1 MLRLAD
7 INIRP
12 KLVFLFVI
20 TGIIPLAI
28 VGFYGSQM
36 AVDALMEKSFN
47 QLITVQHLRKGE
59 LETTFQ
65 LRWDAMEML
74 AGHPHTLWLVKS
86 VNYYH
91 AQHDPQ
97 LISDNKA
104 AKKAYSGY
112 LNQFLQSNDYMDLI
126 IIGVPHGHILF
137 SMNGKIHPDGD
148 LSDARYHDSG
158 LRRAF
163 DQVVEKKKS
172 VLVDFSPY
180 RPAGGMEAAFLAE
193 PVFDDDHEFIGVI
206 VALLPSW
213 FLTGLIESTEG
224 MGQTG
229 ESYIVALEASSHQFE
244 LRSDMKTMG
253 EGQYVTGFR
262 LGRALDYWNDA
273 VAYGEQGHYGTYTD
287 SVDSAVLSAF
297 NQLSIDD
304 VNWYLI
310 SKIDE
315 FEVEAPVRKIIA
327 RTAMLSLAL
336 VLFIG
341 IGAFAISRWI
351 TRPIIKGVQ
360 FAQAIS
366 EGNYDAAI
374 AKDRNDELGKL
385 AKALNHMARNL
396 SDLDWMKKGKEA
408 LDDAMRGE
416 DDEMVLARRF
426 IRFIVPHL
434 GAQLGAVYTH
444 QEGELILMASYAF
457 TDRQGNFNTVKLGEG
472 MVGQA
477 ALEHEVIIF
486 SDVQED
492 VPMVNYGIGERPA
505 SHYMIVPLH
514 HEEDLV
520 GVFVVGS
527 VSPFTGLHRQ
537 FIDENMENVAI
548 VMGAAKSRKI
558 IKSLYEQAQEQKAEL
573 VAQNKALA
581 EKTLALESS
590 ESELQAQQEE
600 LQATNEEL
608 EAQANALK
616 ASEKVLHTQQE
627 ELRVTNEELE
637 SHAKAQMEQ
646 KKALEARNQELI
658 DAQRVIEKKAKELGI
673 ASRYKSEFLA
683 NMSHELRTPLNS
695 ILILSQLLA
704 ANSDENLTHKQVQS
718 AGAIHSSGEDLL
730 KLINEILDLSK
741 VESGKVE
748 LVMETVD
755 IQDIVSDLT
764 RIFKGLSE
772 QKGVGFSINVHP
784 DLPQHLYTD
793 SQRVQQILR
802 NLITNAFK
810 FTEQGEV
817 LLDICRPS
825 SGLIAKSG
833 VEGIAPHRF
842 VSFSVADQG
851 IGIPKAQ
858 QQVIF
863 EAFKQADGGTSRK
876 YGGTGLGLAISK
888 ELAKLLGG
896 WIHLES
902 EAGQG
907 SVFTVT
913 ILERADHLAT
923 VGAPSFQ
930 EAANTPHSGGEISSG
945 QIPVRE
951 TASPP
956 SAVNAGR
963 AKPLPPSSSGDPLA
977 ISQTSK
983 SPSKVS
989 ERPFLEDDRKGLTPD
1004 DKSLLII
1011 EDDEGSAKIM
1021 RDFGREKGF
1030 KCIVAESGETGL
1042 HFADYYRPSAIIL
1055 DIGLPGIDGWT
1066 VMKRLKSDSRLS
1078 HIPVHFMSAAD
1089 STMDAMRMGA
1099 IGFLSKPVSLEK
1111 VEGTFARI
1119 EQLISRPVR
1128 HLLVVEDDAI
1138 QRESINALIG
1148 NGDVET
1154 TMVESGDEALTALSK
1169 AHYDCMILDLG
1180 LKDMSGFELLEAMH
1194 QHDSHAQIPVI
1205 IYTGRDLTQEEDK
1218 VLRRYTERIIIKG
1231 VKSPERLLEESA
1243 LFLHRVEENLPEE
1256 KRQMLQMTHQKE
1268 AVLNGKTIL
1277 LVDDDMRNV
1286 FALSSV
1292 LEEKGLN
1299 LIIARDGVEGVEKVQ
1314 HHPEIDLIL
1323 MDIMMPNMDGY
1334 QAMAE
1339 IRKDSQKRELPII
1352 ALTAKA
1358 MKGDRDKC
1366 MEAGAS
1372 DYLAKPVDMDKLIS
1386 MLKVWLYS

>member
-1 MLRLAD
+1 M
-7 INIRP
+7 
-12 KLVFLFVI
+12 V
-20 TGIIPLAI
+20 T
-28 VGFYGSQM
+28 
-36 AVDALMEKSFN
+36 
-47 QLITVQHLRKGE
+47 HLE
-59 LETTFQ
+59 
-65 LRWDAMEML
+65 
-74 AGHPHTLWLVKS
+74 
-86 VNYYH
+86 
-91 AQHDPQ
+91 
-97 LISDNKA
+97 
-104 AKKAYSGY
+104 
-112 LNQFLQSNDYMDLI
+112 
-126 IIGVPHGHILF
+126 
-137 SMNGKIHPDGD
+137 
-148 LSDARYHDSG
+148 
-158 LRRAF
+158 
-163 DQVVEKKKS
+163 
-172 VLVDFSPY
+172 
-180 RPAGGMEAAFLAE
+180 
-193 PVFDDDHEFIGVI
+193 
-206 VALLPSW
+206 
-213 FLTGLIESTEG
+213 
-224 MGQTG
+224 
-229 ESYIVALEASSHQFE
+229 
-244 LRSDMKTMG
+244 
-253 EGQYVTGFR
+253 
-262 LGRALDYWNDA
+262 
-273 VAYGEQGHYGTYTD
+273 
-287 SVDSAVLSAF
+287 
-297 NQLSIDD
+297 
-304 VNWYLI
+304 
-310 SKIDE
+310 
-315 FEVEAPVRKIIA
+315 
-327 RTAMLSLAL
+327 
-336 VLFIG
+336 
-341 IGAFAISRWI
+341 
-351 TRPIIKGVQ
+351 
-360 FAQAIS
+360 
-366 EGNYDAAI
+366 
-374 AKDRNDELGKL
+374 
-385 AKALNHMARNL
+385 
-396 SDLDWMKKGKEA
+396 
-408 LDDAMRGE
+408 
-416 DDEMVLARRF
+416 
-426 IRFIVPHL
+426 
-434 GAQLGAVYTH
+434 AQLGAVYTYH
-444 QEGELILMASYAF
+444 NDELILMASYAF

-472 MVGQA
+472 MIGQA
-477 ALEHEVIIF
+477 ALEHEVIVF
-486 SDVQED
+486 SDVQKD
-492 VPMVNYGIGERPA
+492 VPMVNYGVGERSA
-505 SHYMIVPLH
+505 AHYMIVPLH

-527 VSPFTGLHRQ
+527 ISPFTALHRR
-537 FIDENMENVAI
+537 FIDQNMQNVAI
-548 VMGAAKSRKI
+548 VMAAAKSRKI
-558 IKSLYEQAQEQKAEL
+558 IKTLYKQAQEQKAEL
-573 VAQNKALA
+573 LAQNKALA

-590 ESELQAQQEE
+590 EAELQAQQEE
-600 LQATNEEL
+600 LKRTNKEL

-637 SHAKAQMEQ
+637 SHTKAQMEQ
-646 KKALEARNQELI
+646 KRVLEARNRELI
-658 DAQRVIEKKAKELGI
+658 NAQKVIEKKAKELGI

-718 AGAIHSSGEDLL
+718 ASAIHSSGEDLL

-755 IQDIVSDLT
+755 VQTIVSDLT

-772 QKGVGFSINVHP
+772 QKGVGFSITVER

-810 FTEQGEV
+810 FTDQGEV
-817 LLDICRPS
+817 VLGISRPS
-825 SGLIAKSG
+825 SDLIAKSG
-833 VEGIAPHRF
+833 IEGIDPHRF
-842 VSFSVADQG
+842 ISFSVTDQG

-858 QQVIF
+858 QKVIF
-863 EAFKQADGGTSRK
+863 DAFKQADGGTSRK

-902 EAGQG
+902 EEGEG
-907 SVFTVT
+907 SIFTVT
-913 ILERADHLAT
+913 ILERADHLT
-923 VGAPSFQ
+923 TGGEPSFQ
-930 EAANTPHSGGEISSG
+930 NAANTPHSGGKISSV

-951 TASPP
+951 TASPCP
-956 SAVNAGR
+956 SVNVATVE
-963 AKPLPPSSSGDPLA
+963 PLPPSSSEEPLT
-977 ISQTSK
+977 ISQTPK
-983 SPSKVS
+983 TPSNVS
-989 ERPFLEDDRKGLTPD
+989 QRPFLEDDRKGLAPE

-1021 RDFGREKGF
+1021 RDFGREQGF

-1066 VMKRLKSDSRLS
+1066 VMKRLKNDSRLS

-1111 VEGTFARI
+1111 VDETFARI
-1119 EQLISRPVR
+1119 EQLISRPIR

-1154 TMVESGDEALTALSK
+1154 TMVESGDDALAALSK
-1169 AHYDCMILDLG
+1169 VNYDCMILDLG

-1194 QHDSHAQIPVI
+1194 QNDSHRQIPVI

-1218 VLRRYTERIIIKG
+1218 ILRRYTERIIIKG
-1231 VKSPERLLEESA
+1231 AKSPERLLEESA
-1243 LFLHRVEENLPEE
+1243 LFLHRVEENLPKEG
-1256 KRQMLQMTHQKE
+1256 RQMLQMTNHKE
-1268 AVLNGKTIL
+1268 ATLNGKTIL
-1277 LVDDDMRNV
+1277 LLDDDMRNV

-1334 QAMAE
+1334 QAITE
-1339 IRKDSQKRELPII
+1339 IRKDPQKRGLPII

-1366 MEAGAS
+1366 MEAGAD